1 MSYRN
6 DVDALAARHA
16 ALEFEVVEK
25 TKERNAA
32 AHLLDEARARAK
44 LPILDNIRVATP
56 CSADWDQMSGDE
68 RVRACGACNKNVY
81 NLSSMTRD
89 EAETLIVA
97 KEGRLCVRYYQRAD
111 GTILLADCTVGKSQ
125 KRKRRVIAAGAAA
138 LLAGSGVLAWKL
150 SRPSPAERLELL
162 QGQMRVPVDDHYTPT
177 IEAPS
182 PPPQALVPEREIHD
196 VMEVKGR
203 MVIDRSDR

>member
-16 ALEFEVVEK
+16 ALELEVVEK

-32 AHLLDEARARAK
+32 AHLLDEAKARAK

-81 NLSSMTRD
+81 NLSNMTRD

-97 KEGRLCVRYYQRAD
+97 KEGRLCVRYFQRAD

-150 SRPSPAERLELL
+150 SRPSPERLEKPVWDYTAVEGEL
-162 QGQMRVPVDDHYTPT
+162 QVTHVPQPV
-177 IEAPS
+177 IQ
-182 PPPQALVPEREIHD
+182 PQQEVKDGNALT
-196 VMEVKGR
+196 EVKGR
-203 MVIDRSDR
+203 MHLDRSDR